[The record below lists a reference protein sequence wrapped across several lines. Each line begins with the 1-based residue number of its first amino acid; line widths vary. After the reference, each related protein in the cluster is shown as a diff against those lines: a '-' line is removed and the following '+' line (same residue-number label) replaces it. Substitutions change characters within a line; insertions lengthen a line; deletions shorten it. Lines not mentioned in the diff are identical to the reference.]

1 MDHMVEGR
9 MLREVGKVEV
19 VVVDRM
25 VDPVVGPVLV

>member
-1 MDHMVEGR
+1 